1 MFGKKRKVKS
11 TRIDTLVGKN
21 TTVHGNITYSGG
33 LHIEGKVVGNIDA
46 EAGEDNVL
54 IVSES
59 GRVKGHVQGPVII
72 LNGQVDGDVKSS
84 ASLELA
90 SKAKVRGDVYYKL
103 LEMEVGAE
111 VNGSLIHKSTPEM
124 ATNSRPGG
132 KNDASG
138 QAAEHQAKGPIPPVP
153 AK

>member
-1 MFGKKRKVKS
+1 MFGKKSKVKS

-21 TTVHGNITYSGG
+21 TTVHGNISYSGG

-46 EAGEDNVL
+46 EPGEDNVL

-59 GRVKGHVQGPVII
+59 GRVKGHVQGPIII

-111 VNGSLIHKSTPEM
+111 VNGSLIHKSNPQ
-124 ATNSRPGG
+124 AP
-132 KNDASG
+132 KNTAAGAKNGTSGTAADAQSK
-138 QAAEHQAKGPIPPVP
+138 ASIPPAT